1 MMRKGS
7 ALLIV
12 LGMMAFMVVS
22 AVAFSMFMRQS
33 RLPSSFLRQRLT
45 ASQLVKAGLAGA
57 MQRLDAGIG
66 DNPFPGVGE
75 TGVRKVEFKK
85 KDGTRQTIDYGNFW
99 HNRVFLESR
108 LAKDGSIG
116 NDDDELDY
124 DTVST
129 LTLEALAYIP
139 PPLVNTVRFWSKRTS
154 TAAWASLGYDAG
166 RYAFTAVN
174 VSDYFDI
181 NRIRANVMRD
191 SSPENR
197 ISLGYLFENDKHTG
211 PGAVSPADFD
221 AFLGKVTN
229 DVFQTR
235 FVSLADYNLALG
247 SGAYGNV
254 GFASPFWKYLE
265 NGGAG
270 SGGFYDMAEASLR
283 QYVRPQKFVAGS
295 WFPGLLDGDEGSLY
309 LTDETAQPLYNLDK
323 GLDPL
328 MKNGGEG
335 FNEIKKHLNLAERT
349 ALRDYIDEDNVPTS
363 LALPT
368 LERAPMLTGLQIVP
382 LAVAPPKIVKD
393 GDDVEEAWGTP
404 DASGTKFRWV
414 HRVWKLDSLGELK
427 LMFGGSAVYPFKR
440 KFATDKLGEPTS
452 FDVQILVKAFLSK
465 ADQALTETRVTGNG
479 SLRPGAAADWK
490 DQPHDMN
497 TGLFTCLSK
506 GKITVKPALTESDA
520 LCTWSSDA
528 ITLQLGGGEL
538 KRIYGIKF
546 RKKMTQGGAELVD
559 PDFEPVPDTS
569 LVQEKPLM
577 LRDAAGNK
585 HPATE
590 FVTGNDLDLKVNFAV
605 WIRVMDGN
613 DTVDMVPAM
622 IADDQIYNV
631 MPKPGVTTDL
641 LGEQTKEPI
650 MPVDGPL
657 IKLEKASF
665 KAGGEPVNFDA
676 AYEGGNGLK
685 VYCNDPRYNWA
696 PEDWYAPA
704 AGEGGGVT
712 ISAQDWYDR
721 VKGQFG
727 KTNDRSKDLF
737 QFVSNMGYLQSMGEI
752 QFLPLV
758 RNNYSDFTENNA
770 IAGSFYKNT
779 SRYDG
784 QAFDKRS
791 LGQLANNAYM
801 WKTRFAFGNRRS
813 SKGIESDPYEWNVYD
828 TRGGVT
834 VSPYGDKELMMA
846 ALANTPYDYCVAS
859 ADNALK
865 LSQDRPYT
873 FGPGSTEA
881 MVEWEELLK
890 VAEGI
895 KAEFENSDNWQKDV
909 GEVFSNLTQW
919 DDDKGPFGADFGG
932 GSAGDADA
940 EFHDVDRKF
949 LYSYWRS
956 CFANTQ
962 QLFLIFVRA
971 EPSVMGGSSAGHT
984 PSQLGARAVA
994 LVWREPES
1002 SITDSTNA
1010 DGTTQYPHRMRIL
1023 FYHQFE

>member
-1 MMRKGS
+1 MKKGS

-66 DNPFPGVGE
+66 DNPFPGIGE

-181 NRIRANVMRD
+181 NRIRADVMRD

-197 ISLGYLFENDKHTG
+197 IAIGYLFENDKHTG

-221 AFLGKVTN
+221 AFIGKVTN
-229 DVFQTR
+229 DVFRTR

-265 NGGAG
+265 NNEGN
-270 SGGFYDMAEASLR
+270 SPFYNMAPESLK
-283 QYVRPQKFVAGS
+283 QYVRPQKFVTGS
-295 WFPGLLDGDEGSLY
+295 WFPGLLEGDEESLY
-309 LTDETAQPLYNLDK
+309 LTDEESQPLYNLDK

-328 MKNGGEG
+328 MKNGGDG
-335 FNEIKKHLNLAERT
+335 FNEIKKHINLAERA

-368 LERAPMLTGLQIVP
+368 MERAPMLTGLQIVP
-382 LAVAPPKIVKD
+382 LAVSPPKITADPANDVKD
-393 GDDVEEAWGTP
+393 PSYVDNAGNTCTP
-404 DASGTKFRWV
+404 V
-414 HRVWKLDSLGELK
+414 HRFWTLDSLGELK

-452 FDVQILVKAFLSK
+452 FDVQILVKAFISK
-465 ADQALTETRVTGNG
+465 EDQALTATRVTGNG
-479 SLRPGAAADWK
+479 SLRPVSAADWK

-506 GKITVKPALTESDA
+506 GRITVKAALTESDA

-528 ITLQLGGGEL
+528 ITLQLGGGDM
-538 KRIYGIKF
+538 KRLYGIKYLL
-546 RKKMTQGGAELVD
+546 KKPPPNVGGPEAPDLTTVQPDPQYVD
-559 PDFEPVPDTS
+559 
-569 LVQEKPLM
+569 QNPLM
-577 LRDAAGNK
+577 LRDAAGNTHK
-585 HPATE
+585 ATE
-590 FVTGNDLDLKVNFAV
+590 LVTDFKNLKVNFAV
-605 WIRVMDGN
+605 WIRVLDGN

-622 IADDQIYNV
+622 IADDQIYNG

-641 LGEQTKEPI
+641 LGEQTKEPV

-657 IKLEKASF
+657 ITFNQGDF
-665 KAGGEPVNFDA
+665 KPNVDNVTA
-676 AYEGGNGLK
+676 AYGDGNGLR

-704 AGEGGGVT
+704 AGGGSGVT

-727 KTNDRSKDLF
+727 GGKQDMPRDLF

-758 RNNYSDFTENNA
+758 RNGYSDFTENNA
-770 IAGSFYKNT
+770 ISGSFHQNA

-784 QAFDKRS
+784 QAFDKRTAI
-791 LGQLANNAYM
+791 GQLANHTYM

-813 SKGIESDPYEWNVYD
+813 IRGIESDPYDWNVYD
-828 TRGGVT
+828 TRGGAA

-865 LSQDRPYT
+865 LSQDRQFT

-881 MVEWEELLK
+881 LVEWEELLK

-895 KAEFENSDNWQKDV
+895 RAEFENSDNWRKDV
-909 GEVFSNLTQW
+909 GEVFRDLTQW
-919 DDDKGPFGADFGG
+919 DNDKGPFGADFGG
-932 GSAGDADA
+932 GSAGDAEA

-956 CFANTQ
+956 CFANNQ

-994 LVWREPES
+994 LVWREPVS
-1002 SITDSTNA
+1002 SITDPTNT
-1010 DGTTQYPHRMRIL
+1010 GGSTQYPHRMRIL
-1023 FYHQFE
+1023 FYHQFD